1 MTNWTWAM
9 SFPPG
14 PAMLWMVLGPAAR
27 SITRWQ
33 NSVMAE
39 RTRGYALRVDID
51 AEAPRVWQV
60 LIERRCMERWCAP
73 DARLTPRAGG
83 SFSVSFER
91 NLESQAHID
100 VFDAGRRIRLI
111 YLPTPAMPAGE
122 SAVVDD
128 IILEARP
135 PQTVVRILG
144 SGFDAGPAHEA
155 AARRHQLG
163 WRAAL
168 ARLKVYIEK
177 NLDRVEVPS

>member
-1 MTNWTWAM
+1 
-9 SFPPG
+9 
-14 PAMLWMVLGPAAR
+14 
-27 SITRWQ
+27 
-33 NSVMAE
+33 MAE

-51 AEAPRVWQV
+51 AEAPRVWQA
-60 LIERRCMERWCAP
+60 LIERRCMERWCTP

-128 IILEARP
+128 IILEQFLEPTHREGLRAGHAGSPAKRQGRP
-135 PQTVVRILG
+135 SSYHPL
-144 SGFDAGPAHEA
+144 P
-155 AARRHQLG
+155 
-163 WRAAL
+163 RAT
-168 ARLKVYIEK
+168 
-177 NLDRVEVPS
+177 